1 MVYNTHGNLVS
12 SFTIT
17 NNMMLYPESKQ
28 YQFIQ
33 LGRSEYYFKLN
44 PDGNFN
50 REQELINLFKTFFG
64 NDADI
69 KVEYVKEIPLLNSGK
84 RKMVVN
90 MMH

>member
-1 MVYNTHGNLVS
+1 
-12 SFTIT
+12 
-17 NNMMLYPESKQ
+17 MLLFPEIKQ

-33 LGRSEYYFKLN
+33 LGKAEYIFKLN
-44 PDGNFN
+44 PEGSFT
-50 REQELINLFKTFFG
+50 REQELINFFKPFFG

-90 MMH
+90 LMH